1 MPGTI
6 RQISAL
12 GQSQLAE
19 WEKIADDWILL
30 PRWRDERPS
39 RSKWEAA
46 IPQLHLACSLCEIS
60 VYASS
65 EQSITPAVLKA
76 ATVAHIRQFHRELD
90 PDA

>member
-19 WEKIADDWILL
+19 WEKIADDWIML
-30 PRWRDERPS
+30 PALRFNGERDELH
-39 RSKWEAA
+39 
-46 IPQLHLACSLCEIS
+46 IICPQCDAT
-60 VYASS
+60 VYALS
-65 EQSITPAVLKA
+65 EQSITPAIMKA
-76 ATVAHIRQFHRELD
+76 ATVAHLRNRHRELD